1 MHEKGSA
8 YTKERIV
15 VSSDHAGYDLKVSL
29 KPFIQCLGYEVEDV
43 GTFGKEPVDYPEYTA
58 IAARKVI
65 SGECGKGIIF
75 CGTGQGDAIAANK
88 ITGIRAALCWD
99 GFTARMSRAHND
111 SNILVLGS
119 WITATK
125 LAQEIV
131 SIWLNTAF
139 EGGRHESRIAQIAE
153 IEHQMAMRRGRI
165 YDITQNIKPDM
176 LSWPGDIRV
185 SYKKA
190 DDGGSDSTTNLTLC
204 AHTGTHIDAPSHVL
218 QSGKGTDSF
227 ELDYMLGMARVCCI
241 ANTKCINRDTLESLN
256 LDGVSRLLLKTDN
269 SALLGKSEFN
279 ENYISISEDAAAYLI
294 EKRIKFVALDYLSVD
309 PFDSLDYPVHK
320 LLLSSGVVVAE
331 GVNLIDVPPGDY
343 EMLCLPL
350 KLENCDGA
358 PARIIL
364 RTL

>member
-1 MHEKGSA
+1 MREKGSA

-15 VSSDHAGYDLKVSL
+15 VSSDHAGYDLKVCL
-29 KPFIQCLGYEVEDV
+29 KPFIESLGYEVEDV
-43 GTFGKEPVDYPEYTA
+43 GTFSKEPVDYPEYTA

-65 SGECGKGIIF
+65 SGECEKGIIF

-88 ITGIRAALCWD
+88 ISGIRAALCWD
-99 GFTARMSRAHND
+99 EFTARMSRAHNN
-111 SNILVLGS
+111 SNILVLGG

-131 SIWLNTAF
+131 NVWLSTEF
-139 EGGRHESRIAQIAE
+139 DGGRHQRRIAQITE
-153 IEHQMAMRRGRI
+153 IENQMALRRGII
-165 YDITQNIKPDM
+165 YDITQDIKPGM
-176 LSWPGDIRV
+176 LLWPGDIPV
-185 SYKKA
+185 SYNKTG
-190 DDGGSDSTTNLTLC
+190 DGDSDSTTNLTLC

-218 QSGKGTDSF
+218 QDGKGTDSL

-241 ANTKCINRDTLESLN
+241 TNTKCIDHDALESLN

-269 SALLGKSEFN
+269 SALLGKPGFSED
-279 ENYISISEDAAAYLI
+279 YVSISEDAAAYLI
-294 EKRIKFVALDYLSVD
+294 EKKLKFVALDYLSVD
-309 PFDSLDYPVHK
+309 PFDSLNYPVHK
-320 LLLSSGVVVAE
+320 LLLSCGIVVAE
-331 GVNLIDVPPGDY
+331 GVDLRDVPPGDY

-350 KLENCDGA
+350 KLKNCDGA